1 MCFTIIYRY
10 LLVLFGGN
18 INKGGGPALFMFMDR
33 FHKKRSSGIGS
44 WFVIGLGT
52 LVTLLG
58 FSMRNKNEKLHAGI
72 TG

>member
-1 MCFTIIYRY
+1 
-10 LLVLFGGN
+10 
-18 INKGGGPALFMFMDR
+18 LFMFMDR

-72 TG
+72 TGFGLAHILLGALDMLRNAAKE